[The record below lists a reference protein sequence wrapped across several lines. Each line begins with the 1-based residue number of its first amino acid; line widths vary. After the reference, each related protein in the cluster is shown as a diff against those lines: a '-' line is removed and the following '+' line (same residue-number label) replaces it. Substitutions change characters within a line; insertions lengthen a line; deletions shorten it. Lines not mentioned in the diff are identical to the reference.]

1 MPQVPPTIG
10 PVGHDRSSTIERNVP
25 LPHGTHRCGPSQRSR
40 GTCDMAGPAP
50 RGSRGH
56 GRSARHV
63 SSRPRHAVGS
73 TVGRG
78 SVGTAPPS
86 LPAKDPARTAADQ
99 LVTRSTYRQLL
110 MKGLAPDEAANLTA
124 FLCGIP
130 VSDVH
135 WSLRQVNQLLF
146 LRELARKGRFGPADG
161 EATRPH

>member
-1 MPQVPPTIG
+1 MRRGHTASTTDHRTGGSSRPPDHRDEHAPTA
-10 PVGHDRSSTIERNVP
+10 PDRPRRTV
-25 LPHGTHRCGPSQRSR
+25 TASR
-40 GTCDMAGPAP
+40 GTCEMAGPAP

-63 SSRPRHAVGS
+63 SSRPRRGAGS
-73 TVGRG
+73 TVGPG
-78 SVGTAPPS
+78 SVGTAPAS
-86 LPAKDPARTAADQ
+86 LPARDPARTAADP

-130 VSDVH
+130 VGDVH

-146 LRELARKGRFGPADG
+146 LREL
-161 EATRPH
+161 E